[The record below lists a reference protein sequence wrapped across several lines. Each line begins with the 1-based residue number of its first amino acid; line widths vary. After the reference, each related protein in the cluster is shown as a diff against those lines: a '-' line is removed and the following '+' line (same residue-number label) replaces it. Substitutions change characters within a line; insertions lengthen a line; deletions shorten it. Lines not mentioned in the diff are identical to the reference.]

1 MAPLSDE
8 LAQICDALPPLDSL
22 DFSVCKDGKKFL
34 DAVNESMLDS
44 NATAV
49 YNKLNQLLPSECNLN
64 ACEIEDCVTR
74 NQPQTT
80 TDLVYTISIQILIF
94 ALVFGLAGGVD
105 FSQFRNR
112 IKSRGI
118 LVGLAC
124 QFFMM
129 PFIGFMT
136 ILIFNDKLEV
146 LYAVSL
152 LVLTSSPGGS
162 YSNWWCSLF
171 NADLALSVAM
181 TTASTIAS
189 VGFLP
194 MNVYLYIEFGYKKL
208 NPDSTDDIVRL
219 LPFETI
225 GYTLAVVIG
234 AVVGG
239 LYFGVKFPQHMKKAN
254 SFGTVCGFLS
264 IALGV
269 FASSTS
275 CAKPWEQSAYLY
287 LACLCPLVAALFFS
301 LIAASLVGL
310 PKPQRTAVA
319 IETAYQNTGVALAV
333 ALSLGGAGRAAAVVP
348 VIYGGYEAVCFLFF
362 CLFMWWWGWTL
373 SPNDAS
379 LWTSL
384 VNDYQDTIKGHPF
397 YEGYDH
403 GDDDS
408 SSDKNAVAVSDVVAV
423 VVAVESD
430 RKETL

>member
-1 MAPLSDE
+1 MAPLSEE
-8 LAQICDALPPLDSL
+8 LAQICGAVPALETLEAA
-22 DFSVCKDGKKFL
+22 VCKDGARFL
-34 DAVNESMLDS
+34 EMVNESALDS
-44 NATAV
+44 NALAV
-49 YNKLNQLLPSECNLN
+49 YNNLSQLLPAECKLD
-64 ACEIEDCVTR
+64 ACAIEDCVTR
-74 NQPQTT
+74 NQPKTV
-80 TDLVYTISIQILIF
+80 TDLVYTIVIQVLIF
-94 ALVFGLAGGVD
+94 ALVFGLAGSVD

-129 PFIGFMT
+129 PMIGFLT
-136 ILIFNDKLEV
+136 ILAFNDKLEV

-181 TTASTIAS
+181 TTASTIFS

-194 MNVYLYIEFGYKKL
+194 LNVYLYIEFGYKKL

-225 GYTLAVVIG
+225 GYTLAVVIL

-239 LYFGVKFPQHMKKAN
+239 LLFGVKFPQHMKKAN

-275 CAKPWEQSAYLY
+275 CAKPWEQSPYLY
-287 LACLCPLVAALFFS
+287 LACLCPLLAALVFS
-301 LIAASLVGL
+301 LVAASLVGL

-319 IETAYQNTGVALAV
+319 IETAYQNTGISLAV

-373 SPNDAS
+373 SPKDAS

-403 GDDDS
+403 GEDDS
-408 SSDKNAVAVSDVVAV
+408 SSSSNKNAVAVSDAKD
-423 VVAVESD
+423 S
-430 RKETL
+430 L